1 MISGLNTELDPPTIY
16 NVDSNQSNLNK
27 KQKKRKRVE
36 QLITK
41 LIHDGDG
48 LLVAGLST
56 E

>member
-16 NVDSNQSNLNK
+16 NVDSNQSNLNEK
-27 KQKKRKRVE
+27 RKKRLE

>member
-1 MISGLNTELDPPTIY
+1 MMSGLNTELDPPTIY
-16 NVDSNQSNLNK
+16 NVDSNQSNLK
-27 KQKKRKRVE
+27 KKRKKRLE

>member
-1 MISGLNTELDPPTIY
+1 MMSGLNTELDPPTIY
-16 NVDSNQSNLNK
+16 NVDSNQSNLYK
-27 KQKKRKRVE
+27 KHKKKRVE

>member
-1 MISGLNTELDPPTIY
+1 MMSGLNTELDPPTIY
-16 NVDSNQSNLNK
+16 NVDSNQSNLNEK
-27 KQKKRKRVE
+27 RKKRLE

>member
-1 MISGLNTELDPPTIY
+1 MMSDLNTELDPPTIY

-27 KQKKRKRVE
+27 KQKKKRVE